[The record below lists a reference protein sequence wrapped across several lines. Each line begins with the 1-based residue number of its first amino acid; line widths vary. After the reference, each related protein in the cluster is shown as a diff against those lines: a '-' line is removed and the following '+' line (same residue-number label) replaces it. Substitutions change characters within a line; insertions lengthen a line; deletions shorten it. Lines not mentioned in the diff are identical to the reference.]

1 MSEIENDGDQ
11 VNVVVCEWRCARRN
25 GASGGASGGMTHE
38 QLSHQL
44 HVCIQTLWH
53 LAAFRTEVLRLPA
66 SSDPLVSGVQ
76 TLLRRRVLG
85 STK

>member
-1 MSEIENDGDQ
+1 VEEEAPILGG
-11 VNVVVCEWRCARRN
+11 VVAGGVTGGVSG

-53 LAAFRTEVLRLPA
+53 LATFRTEVLRLPS